1 MRQNNV
7 MHPRPLQPLPVITR
21 VLVAVHFVSV
31 LTLELKHRELM
42 PNLGRA
48 VVLSLAPLEARNG
61 SGRHEG
67 EETKHERRGN
77 RGSRGIE
84 ARNGMMGVREHAPQ
98 LDMCCRYMCESG

>member
-1 MRQNNV
+1 MTSPLFFSSHLHIGLHENLPMRENNV
-7 MHPRPLQPLPVITR
+7 MQPRPLQPLPVITR

-48 VVLSLAPLEARNG
+48 VILSLAPLEARNG

-77 RGSRGIE
+77 RGSRVVGE
-84 ARNGMMGVREHAPQ
+84 V
-98 LDMCCRYMCESG
+98 